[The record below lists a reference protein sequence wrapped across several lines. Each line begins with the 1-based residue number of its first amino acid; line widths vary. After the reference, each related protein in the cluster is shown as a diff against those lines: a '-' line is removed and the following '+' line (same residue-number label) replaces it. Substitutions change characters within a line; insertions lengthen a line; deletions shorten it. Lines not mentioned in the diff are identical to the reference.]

1 MFGESLNITVPVSQQ
16 SCQVSEQQM
25 TYEGDSGRWKFYI
38 CIIGPQKNENVF
50 SNEEIEFGCSAF
62 DVQMMI
68 LSSSTNTP
76 LMIATNIYP
85 RLQLSYKGLI
95 ADKKLLLV
103 SC

>member
-1 MFGESLNITVPVSQQ
+1 MREIR
-16 SCQVSEQQM
+16 
-25 TYEGDSGRWKFYI
+25 GDGNSIFVLSDPK
-38 CIIGPQKNENVF
+38 KNENVF

-68 LSSSTNTP
+68 LSSSTNTNTP